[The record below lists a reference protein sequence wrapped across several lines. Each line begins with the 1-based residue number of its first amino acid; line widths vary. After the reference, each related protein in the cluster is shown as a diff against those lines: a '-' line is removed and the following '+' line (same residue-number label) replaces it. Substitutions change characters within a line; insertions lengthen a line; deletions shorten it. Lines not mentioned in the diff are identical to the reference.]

1 MAHTSFFPVCT
12 AVSTTD
18 YGSILSFQTIFYL
31 DELNLCHC
39 YFYINVH
46 YVLTG
51 QDATFCN
58 ILQSLYRCMG
68 SEPNKA
74 LVTHVTTLFPPS
86 SSQTRTT
93 PFTVFKP
100 FLFQLHVKQKPQLKL
115 HKDII
120 FTHQT
125 KYFFTK
131 ELVTNRYLFA
141 LYFPL
146 NYECMYNYV
155 ISLSRIPIPINKEIW
170 PIVCEI
176 LVLLPLP
183 SGCFPVFVSCNFLGG
198 VGSQICER
206 IFLHTSLKLFT
217 QQSTLST

>member
-1 MAHTSFFPVCT
+1 MLLHFFHHLHLKQEQPHLLCSNHFCFSSMWNKSHSWSYIKTS
-12 AVSTTD
+12 
-18 YGSILSFQTIFYL
+18 
-31 DELNLCHC
+31 
-39 YFYINVH
+39 
-46 YVLTG
+46 
-51 QDATFCN
+51 
-58 ILQSLYRCMG
+58 SLHIK
-68 SEPNKA
+68 PN
-74 LVTHVTTLFPPS
+74 H
-86 SSQTRTT
+86 
-93 PFTVFKP
+93 
-100 FLFQLHVKQKPQLKL
+100 
-115 HKDII
+115 
-120 FTHQT
+120 
-125 KYFFTK
+125 FFTK

-155 ISLSRIPIPINKEIW
+155 ISLSRIPIRINKEIW

-217 QQSTLST
+217 QQSTLSTWILHIGVKKKKKKLGRAFEHNFCPQGMGWKFEQTRLKCSKGCPGGDVKVSNWSTHTQLKTN

>member
-1 MAHTSFFPVCT
+1 MLLHFFHHLHLKQEQPHLLCSNHFCFSSMWNKSHSWSYIKTS
-12 AVSTTD
+12 
-18 YGSILSFQTIFYL
+18 
-31 DELNLCHC
+31 
-39 YFYINVH
+39 
-46 YVLTG
+46 
-51 QDATFCN
+51 
-58 ILQSLYRCMG
+58 SLHIK
-68 SEPNKA
+68 PN
-74 LVTHVTTLFPPS
+74 H
-86 SSQTRTT
+86 
-93 PFTVFKP
+93 
-100 FLFQLHVKQKPQLKL
+100 
-115 HKDII
+115 
-120 FTHQT
+120 
-125 KYFFTK
+125 FFTK

-141 LYFPL
+141 LYFLL

-217 QQSTLST
+217 QQSTLSTWILHIGVKKKKKKNWAGHLNTIFAPRGWGGNSNKPDSSAQRVVQGEMLKFQIDQHIHNSRLIKGNRVHIFICLYL

>member
-1 MAHTSFFPVCT
+1 MLLHFFHHLHLKQEQPHLLCSNHFWFSSMWNKSHSWSYIKTSLH
-12 AVSTTD
+12 
-18 YGSILSFQTIFYL
+18 IK
-31 DELNLCHC
+31 
-39 YFYINVH
+39 
-46 YVLTG
+46 
-51 QDATFCN
+51 
-58 ILQSLYRCMG
+58 
-68 SEPNKA
+68 PN
-74 LVTHVTTLFPPS
+74 H
-86 SSQTRTT
+86 
-93 PFTVFKP
+93 
-100 FLFQLHVKQKPQLKL
+100 
-115 HKDII
+115 
-120 FTHQT
+120 
-125 KYFFTK
+125 FFTK

-155 ISLSRIPIPINKEIW
+155 ISLSRIPMRINKEIW

-217 QQSTLST
+217 QQSTLSTWILHIGVKKKKKKKIGGGGGVFYLPLEKTKTETSFSFWVLGTPFKLAYFHWNRWDGM

>member
-1 MAHTSFFPVCT
+1 MWNKSHSWSYIKTS
-12 AVSTTD
+12 
-18 YGSILSFQTIFYL
+18 
-31 DELNLCHC
+31 
-39 YFYINVH
+39 
-46 YVLTG
+46 
-51 QDATFCN
+51 
-58 ILQSLYRCMG
+58 SLHIK
-68 SEPNKA
+68 PN
-74 LVTHVTTLFPPS
+74 H
-86 SSQTRTT
+86 
-93 PFTVFKP
+93 
-100 FLFQLHVKQKPQLKL
+100 
-115 HKDII
+115 
-120 FTHQT
+120 
-125 KYFFTK
+125 FFTK

-206 IFLHTSLKLFT
+206 IFLHTSLKSFT
-217 QQSTLST
+217 QQSILSTWILQIGVEKKKIGWGIWTQFLPPGDRVEIRTNQTQVLKGLSRGRC

>member
-1 MAHTSFFPVCT
+1 M
-12 AVSTTD
+12 
-18 YGSILSFQTIFYL
+18 
-31 DELNLCHC
+31 
-39 YFYINVH
+39 
-46 YVLTG
+46 
-51 QDATFCN
+51 
-58 ILQSLYRCMG
+58 
-68 SEPNKA
+68 
-74 LVTHVTTLFPPS
+74 
-86 SSQTRTT
+86 
-93 PFTVFKP
+93 
-100 FLFQLHVKQKPQLKL
+100 KQKPQLKL
-115 HKDII
+115 HKDVI

-146 NYECMYNYV
+146 NYGCMYNYV

-217 QQSTLST
+217 QQSTLSTWILHIGVKKKNLKKIGRGIWTQFLPPGDGVEIRTNQTQVLKGLSRGRC

>member
-1 MAHTSFFPVCT
+1 M
-12 AVSTTD
+12 
-18 YGSILSFQTIFYL
+18 
-31 DELNLCHC
+31 
-39 YFYINVH
+39 
-46 YVLTG
+46 
-51 QDATFCN
+51 
-58 ILQSLYRCMG
+58 
-68 SEPNKA
+68 
-74 LVTHVTTLFPPS
+74 
-86 SSQTRTT
+86 
-93 PFTVFKP
+93 
-100 FLFQLHVKQKPQLKL
+100 KQKPQLKL
-115 HKDII
+115 HKDFI

-183 SGCFPVFVSCNFLGG
+183 SGCFPVFVRCNFLDG

-217 QQSTLST
+217 QQSTLSTWILHIGVKKKKKLGGAFEHNFCPWRMGWKFNKPDSSAQRVVQGEMLKFQIDQHIHNSRLIKGNRVHIFICLYIQWEVTVRFCIEC

>member
-31 DELNLCHC
+31 DELNLCR

-115 HKDII
+115 HKDVI

-131 ELVTNRYLFA
+131 ELVTNRYLFT